1 MLRGGRGEEAGE
13 VKRPPSHSAQVPPC
27 RAKQRAART
36 ASRPRAQV
44 LVPWSGRVGQGCT
57 SP

>member
-36 ASRPRAQV
+36 ASRPRA
-44 LVPWSGRVGQGCT
+44 
-57 SP
+57 